1 MVIKVAKV
9 KMDSKSTCYCHL
21 VQLLRDT
28 SYLLNQTYIVHW
40 NLMGGKFYSIH
51 KLTQEIYEEMQ
62 DGLDVIAEHLR
73 SLDIST
79 PMTVED
85 LNNAVMQPIPESCF
99 DQDGMIRALA
109 VNHNSL
115 AESFNLLAEEA
126 EAMQDQLTLD
136 LAIERGRVHKKFQW
150 LLKSNLG

>member
-1 MVIKVAKV
+1 MAKI
-9 KMDSKSTCYCHL
+9 KMDPKSACYCHL

-62 DGLDVIAEHLR
+62 EGLDTVAEHIR

-79 PMTVED
+79 PMSVED
-85 LNNAVMQPIPESCF
+85 LNNAQMLDLPESCF
-99 DQDGMIRALA
+99 DQDGMIRVLA
-109 VNHNSL
+109 TNQNAL
-115 AESFNLLAEEA
+115 AESFNMLAEEA
-126 EAMQDQLTLD
+126 EILKDQLTLD
-136 LAIERGRVHKKFQW
+136 LAIERGRAHKKFQW

>member
-51 KLTQEIYEEMQ
+51 KLTQKIYEEMQ
-62 DGLDVIAEHLR
+62 DGLDAIAEHLR

-109 VNHNSL
+109 VNNNSL

>member
-1 MVIKVAKV
+1 MAKV
-9 KMDSKSTCYCHL
+9 KIDSKSTCYCHL

-51 KLTQEIYEEMQ
+51 KLTQKIYEEMQ
-62 DGLDVIAEHLR
+62 DGLDAIAEHLR

-109 VNHNSL
+109 VNNNSL

>member
-51 KLTQEIYEEMQ
+51 KLTQKIYEEMQ
-62 DGLDVIAEHLR
+62 DGLDAIAEHLR

-109 VNHNSL
+109 VNNNSL

-126 EAMQDQLTLD
+126 EAMKDQLTLD

>member
-1 MVIKVAKV
+1 MAKM
-9 KMDSKSTCYCHL
+9 KMDPKATCYCHL

-40 NLMGGKFYSIH
+40 NVMGSKFYSIH
-51 KLTQEIYEEMQ
+51 KLTQKSYEELQ
-62 DGLDVIAEHLR
+62 DGLDVIAEHIR

-85 LNNAVMQPIPESCF
+85 LNRSSMENIPLDYA

-109 VNHNSL
+109 INHNTL

-126 EAMQDQLTLD
+126 ELMKDQLTLD
-136 LAIERGRVHKKFQW
+136 LAIERGRAHKKFQW
-150 LLKSNLG
+150 LLKSNLS

>member
-1 MVIKVAKV
+1 MAKV

-40 NLMGGKFYSIH
+40 NMMGDKFYSIH
-51 KLTQEIYEEMQ
+51 KLTKKIYEEMQ
-62 DGLDVIAEHLR
+62 EGLDVIAEHIR

-79 PMTVED
+79 PMSVED
-85 LNNAVMQPIPESCF
+85 LNNSVMMPLPESCF
-99 DQDGMIRALA
+99 DQDGMISALA
-109 VNHNSL
+109 RNQNAL

-126 EAMQDQLTLD
+126 EAMKDQLTLD

>member
-1 MVIKVAKV
+1 MAKV
-9 KMDSKSTCYCHL
+9 KIDSKSTCYCHL

-51 KLTQEIYEEMQ
+51 KLTQKIYEEMQ
-62 DGLDVIAEHLR
+62 DGLDAIAEHLR

-109 VNHNSL
+109 VNNNSL

-126 EAMQDQLTLD
+126 EAMKDQLTLD

>member
-1 MVIKVAKV
+1 
-9 KMDSKSTCYCHL
+9 MDPKSTCYCHL

-62 DGLDVIAEHLR
+62 EGLDVVAEHIR

-79 PMTVED
+79 PMSVED
-85 LNNAVMQPIPESCF
+85 LNRAEMLDLPESCF
-99 DQDGMIRALA
+99 DQDGMIRVLA
-109 VNHNSL
+109 TNQNAL
-115 AESFNLLAEEA
+115 AESFNMLAEEA
-126 EAMQDQLTLD
+126 EILKDQLTLD
-136 LAIERGRVHKKFQW
+136 LAIERGRAHKKFQW
-150 LLKSNLG
+150 LLKSTLG